1 MINSFGNKTTEN
13 IFNGISNKK
22 TRSLPNEIIGIIQR
36 KLDYINAAV
45 ELNDLKVPP
54 AIRLEKLKGNLKEYH
69 SIRINDQFRI
79 IFIWE
84 SMGTSEVQVIDYH

>member
-1 MINSFGNKTTEN
+1 MIISFGNKTTEN

-54 AIRLEKLKGNLKEYH
+54 GNRLEKLKGNLKEYH

-84 SMGTSEVQVIDYH
+84 THGTSKVQVIDYH